1 MDSASW
7 LLESFILIPREMQEC
22 FSSMVCEHLLKGVLL
37 MPLGISRKK
46 HDFIKNKE
54 FQSIFLPFYKTGLL
68 DKKTRELE

>member
-1 MDSASW
+1 
-7 LLESFILIPREMQEC
+7 
-22 FSSMVCEHLLKGVLL
+22 MVCEHLLKGVLL